1 MRFPLL
7 DSFLVMLWLFLWI
20 LWLFLV
26 IRIVTDIFASRDLDG
41 WAKAWWLVFVIFLP
55 LLGVLAYLV
64 VRGRSMGDR
73 RARHLQAPD
82 GATRVQPGD
91 TAGADGGASD
101 LAKLTDLREKGILSE
116 AEFEQGK
123 ARIFA

>member
-7 DSFLVMLWLFLWI
+7 DLFLLMFWLFLWI

-26 IRIVTDIFASRDLDG
+26 VRTVTDIFASRDLDG
-41 WAKAWWLVFVIFLP
+41 WSKAWWLVFVIFLP

-64 VRGRSMGDR
+64 VRGRSMGER
-73 RARHLQAPD
+73 RGRNRQA
-82 GATRVQPGD
+82 
-91 TAGADGGASD
+91 ADDGASD
-101 LAKLTDLREKGILSE
+101 LAKLTDLREKGIISK

-123 ARIFA
+123 AKIFA